1 MSIKFHQLSY
11 AVTSLNGKRRFL
23 FDNLSAEINRGELCA
38 ILGVNGSGKSTL
50 LKVLAGLK
58 KSLTGEVQIE
68 NKAYANI
75 DQQDF
80 PLKVSYLPQVTPI
93 YYNLSSQ
100 EIIRLGAYPLV
111 RKETLTESQLTE
123 RIKNIFQLLQIE
135 HLQERK
141 IFSLSGGEYQKV
153 MLGRVLAVDSPYL
166 LLDEP
171 TAALDIQQELD
182 LMENLKKLTK
192 EQNKSIIA
200 IMHDLELA
208 GRYADKIL
216 LLSPGQNPSY
226 YFGSIHEV
234 YIPEILEK
242 TFKVKMITTEKG
254 TSFFPL

>member
-1 MSIKFHQLSY
+1 MSIKLHQLSY
-11 AVTSLNGKRRFL
+11 AVTGLNGKRRFL
-23 FDNLSAEINRGELCA
+23 FKDLSAEINRGELCA

-58 KSLTGEVQIE
+58 KSLTGEIQIE
-68 NKAYANI
+68 NKNFAKI
-75 DQQDF
+75 DKQDF

-93 YYNLSSQ
+93 YYNLSSH

-111 RKETLTESQLTE
+111 KKRKLTEKQLLKS
-123 RIKNIFQLLQIE
+123 IKHIFQLLQIE

-171 TAALDIQQELD
+171 AAALDIQQELD

-200 IMHDLELA
+200 IMHDVELA

-216 LLSPGQNPSY
+216 LLSPGENPSY
-226 YFGSIHEV
+226 YFGSIKDI
-234 YIPEILEK
+234 YISEILEK
-242 TFKVKMITTEKG
+242 TFKVKMIRTENG